1 MTKRNLFNEIN
12 EGFEHLQKAR
22 SGKATLLTVERD
34 FKPAAI
40 INADEVVAIR
50 ERLNLSRAVFANY
63 LSTNLR
69 TLENWEQGRAK
80 PNAQAA
86 LLIHLV
92 DRYPD
97 TVEKIASV

>member
-12 EGFEHLQKAR
+12 EGFEYLKKAR
-22 SGKATLLTVERD
+22 LGKTALRTVERD
-34 FKPAAI
+34 FKPAAM
-40 INADEVVAIR
+40 INAEEVVAIR
-50 ERLNLSRAVFANY
+50 ERLNLSRSVFTAY
-63 LSTNLR
+63 LRANLR
-69 TLENWEQGRAK
+69 ALENWEQERAK

>member
-1 MTKRNLFNEIN
+1 MTKRNLFSEIN
-12 EGFEHLQKAR
+12 EGFEHLKKAR
-22 SGKATLLTVERD
+22 DGKTTLRSIERN

-40 INADEVVAIR
+40 IHADEVVAIR
-50 ERLNLSRAVFANY
+50 ERLNLSRSVFASY
-63 LSTNLR
+63 LRTNVR

-86 LLIHLV
+86 LLIQLV

-97 TVEKIASV
+97 TVKRIASV